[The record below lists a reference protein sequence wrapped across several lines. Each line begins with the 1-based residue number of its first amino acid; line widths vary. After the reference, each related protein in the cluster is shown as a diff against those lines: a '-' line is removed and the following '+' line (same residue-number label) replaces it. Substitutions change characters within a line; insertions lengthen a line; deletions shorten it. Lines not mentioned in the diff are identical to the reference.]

1 MKACIT
7 HAPAL
12 GKTAGQT
19 ADFTSDRA
27 AGGAGAYP
35 GGVDEMPV
43 THRTARSLR
52 VLLHPPNPPLAVR
65 LGLQPDLEVVPSPM
79 ARPAVAL
86 VEELAEVGEVLAD
99 DPECRV
105 LLMTGSAHP
114 GLAQAAVAAGAA
126 GLVLRD
132 GPIED
137 LADAI
142 RRAARGEP
150 ATDPSLTTP

>member
-1 MKACIT
+1 
-7 HAPAL
+7 
-12 GKTAGQT
+12 
-19 ADFTSDRA
+19 
-27 AGGAGAYP
+27 
-35 GGVDEMPV
+35 MPV

-65 LGLQPDLEVVPSPM
+65 LGLQPDLEVVPSSM

-114 GLAQAAVAAGAA
+114 GLAQAAVAVGAA